1 MIKKYIIDGNNL
13 IGKMD
18 ELWKLQKKEKQ
29 LSRLKL
35 VYKLEA
41 YFRNKN
47 VQVSLHF
54 DGFANESI
62 PTNKIKITYSD
73 NIPADQKIK
82 KEIDN
87 SKNPKL
93 ITVVSSDR
101 SVMEYGKVN
110 SCTVITSEDFSKN
123 IEQTKRKFTK
133 EEISKSIS
141 DEEIKK
147 MFGV

>member
-13 IGKMD
+13 IGKID
-18 ELWKLQKKEKQ
+18 ELWKLQEKEKQ

-54 DGFANESI
+54 DGFANEAI

-73 NIPADQKIK
+73 NIPADLKIK

-147 MFGV
+147 IFGV